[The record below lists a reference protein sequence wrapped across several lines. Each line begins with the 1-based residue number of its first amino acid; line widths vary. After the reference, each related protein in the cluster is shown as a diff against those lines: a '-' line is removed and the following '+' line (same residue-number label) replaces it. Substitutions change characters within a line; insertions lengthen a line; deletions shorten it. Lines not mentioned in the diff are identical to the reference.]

1 MIRNSVTFTIINTMQ
16 KIFLTSSASTVIK
29 DLVTHFDK
37 PITGLKVA
45 FIDTASESERGDL
58 AWLDADRDALIEQG
72 FDVFDYSITG
82 KTTTEVVQALQNI
95 DVLFVA
101 GGNTFYLL
109 EQANK
114 CNFKKVV
121 TDLLNAGVTYIGS
134 SAGSLLL
141 CPNIDPIKFLDDPN
155 KARDLQTYDAL
166 GLVDFIMLPHWGHE
180 RFKER
185 QLKAVESTYIQNF
198 KVILLTDRQY
208 ILVENGRYK
217 ILEVG

>member
-1 MIRNSVTFTIINTMQ
+1 MQ

-45 FIDTASESERGDL
+45 FIDTASESEKGDL
-58 AWLDADRDALIEQG
+58 PWLDADRDALIEQG

-82 KTTTEVVQALQNI
+82 KTNTEVVQALQDI

-121 TDLLNAGVTYIGS
+121 TDLLHAGVTYIGS

-141 CPNIDPIKFLDDPN
+141 CPNIEPIKFLDDPN
-155 KARDLQTYDAL
+155 KAIDLQTYDAL
-166 GLVDFIMLPHWGHE
+166 GLIDFIALPHWGHE

-185 QLKAVESTYIQNF
+185 QLKAIEFLYGKDY
-198 KVILLTDRQY
+198 KVILLTDKQY
-208 ILVENGRYK
+208 VWVAGDRYK
-217 ILEVG
+217 IMEVL